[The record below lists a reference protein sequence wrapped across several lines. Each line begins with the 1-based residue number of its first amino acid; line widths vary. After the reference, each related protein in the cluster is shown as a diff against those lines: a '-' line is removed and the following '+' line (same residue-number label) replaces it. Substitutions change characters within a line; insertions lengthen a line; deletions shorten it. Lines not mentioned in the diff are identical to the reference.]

1 LIKRAPHPPPAAAG
15 TSTSIIEEI
24 HAEAHDPNATLLF
37 AVSDEDRESKV
48 NGIPKG
54 FLGGRQKA
62 LDEFAPNA
70 PEEFKKFLNDKQ
82 AGNKQLYEFYAGS
95 PDVSAMTVGL
105 S

>member
-1 LIKRAPHPPPAAAG
+1 MTSELLKRAPHPPPATAG

-24 HAEAHDPNATLLF
+24 HAAAHDPNATLLSS
-37 AVSDEDRESKV
+37 VSDEDRESKI

-70 PEEFKKFLNDKQ
+70 PEEFKEFLTKKQ
-82 AGNKQLYEFYAGS
+82 QGNKQFYEFYTGN
-95 PDVSAMTVGL
+95 PDVS
-105 S
+105 